1 MKNSTSIM
9 LSLIFLFVFMTIGL
23 VLLAFSYTGPRF
35 VALLVF
41 IAYVFITYFLFKT
54 TLSLVKSLKES
65 EKGKGE

>member
-1 MKNSTSIM
+1 M

-41 IAYVFITYFLFKT
+41 IAYIFITYFLFKT